1 MGIKDAFFRVLNKN
15 VNTEIQKSAEIAEE
29 AVVKAEQPE
38 IEKVEEIVEPVLET
52 VVEPQIQVEEN
63 EPVDE
68 TTGISVITG
77 EPVQELEEEPIVKED
92 EVIDGSVVEEIHT
105 EGPQLEEEIAE
116 NTAETTEIEQPV
128 EITTEEVNTAEEVN
142 ETVENTVE
150 EQTEEQSEEQDN
162 ETECETK
169 DHINVD
175 VLTLEIIEDAVVA
188 GIHAVFSTIINK
200 LSEDK

>member
-1 MGIKDAFFRVLNKN
+1 MGIKDAFFRILNKN
-15 VNTEIQKSAEIAEE
+15 VNTELQKSAEVAEE

-38 IEKVEEIVEPVLET
+38 IEKVEEIVEPVVET
-52 VVEPQIQVEEN
+52 PVEPQIQEEEN
-63 EPVDE
+63 KAVDE

-77 EPVQELEEEPIVKED
+77 EPAQELEEEPAANED

-105 EGPQLEEEIAE
+105 EEPQLEEEVIE

-128 EITTEEVNTAEEVN
+128 EITTEEVNASEEVN
-142 ETVENTVE
+142 EAVESTVE
-150 EQTEEQSEEQDN
+150 EQTEEQDN
-162 ETECETK
+162 KTECETK

-188 GIHAVFSTIINK
+188 GIHAVFSTIIAK
-200 LSEDK
+200 ISEDK